1 MESSTKSSITKRST
15 KRSSTKRQREVVQ
28 RVVHRVVPTSINMHD
43 QQKDL
48 TCQIHQRQFAHGSD
62 CKGTGNREK
71 SKGIE
76 RNRKKSKGD
85 RGRSVYET
93 VSRSTTNVKRTVR
106 GEVGHFEHDPHD
118 QMRTG
123 RFTVHQC
130 TGRLTSGGTVFNGR
144 HQIIR
149 VFAQTF
155 NGSFHPYLHQ
165 PHQ

>member
-1 MESSTKSSITKRST
+1 MTKTEISPAKSTNDNLPTVVT
-15 KRSSTKRQREVVQ
+15 AREQ
-28 RVVHRVVPTSINMHD
+28 
-43 QQKDL
+43 
-48 TCQIHQRQFAHGSD
+48 
-62 CKGTGNREK
+62 GT
-71 SKGIE
+71 E
-76 RNRKKSKGD
+76 RNRKESKGD
-85 RGRSVYET
+85 RGRSVY

-155 NGSFHPYLHQ
+155 NGSFHPYLNQ
-165 PHQ
+165 PHQWHPSHQPQHEHWKKVSIDRLRRVIFRRCIQT